1 MTDFYLKYHVSR
13 QFSNAWLD
21 QPITPI
27 PVSVQMPTKMDI
39 DKISSILKMS
49 KKPVLLLG
57 SQAMLPPVKPS
68 DLANALEVKS
78 YFSYYLFYDS

>member
-1 MTDFYLKYHVSR
+1 
-13 QFSNAWLD
+13 
-21 QPITPI
+21 
-27 PVSVQMPTKMDI
+27 MPTKMDI